1 MRNLTTLLT
10 AAILSFAAVFPSLAN
25 EYTKGVVKKVDAKAG
40 KVTIIHEELTKLDM
54 PAMTMVFRLADEAM
68 LERMKEGAEIEF
80 IADRVQG
87 KLVVTDLK

>member
-1 MRNLTTLLT
+1 MRNLTTVLI
-10 AAILSFAAVFPSLAN
+10 AAILSLTGVFASLAS

-68 LERMKEGAEIEF
+68 LERMKEGDEIEF

-87 KLVVTDLK
+87 KLMVTELK